1 MQQINPNYVELE
13 KAYRNPNIRGICLEG
28 SSGSGKTW
36 SCIMFLLKL
45 CAFNEGLT
53 INAIRETYNSFKTT
67 LYDDFGR
74 ILPALPGVQNPF
86 ISNHEVPVYRLLGN
100 KINFLG
106 ADNPARFEG
115 ARCDIAYYN
124 ELLDIDKV
132 IFDQQEQ
139 RTRQFWIADWNPKT
153 TAHYA
158 FELEKRPDVVFF
170 RSTFLDNPALSQ
182 SERLK
187 IMSYEPTPENIQKG
201 TADKY
206 RWAVYGLGQRAARQ
220 GLVHPNVTWV
230 NEFPTDCEKIGYGCD
245 FGWTNSPTAIVRAGN
260 KGNDLFVELLYYKP
274 TPRAAELIEAV
285 KLFVPEDGH
294 ITCDSSDSNAK
305 NEGVSYIMEMRRAGI
320 NALPARK
327 FPGSVKVGIELINK
341 HRLFYV
347 RNVDLR
353 KEQENRVWRYV
364 GGIPLNEPEKG
375 NDHAHDALAYC
386 LQTDFRN

>member
-1 MQQINPNYVELE
+1 MSRQIPKNLRFLCENWNDKDISGV
-13 KAYRNPNIRGICLEG
+13 CLEG
-28 SSGSGKTW
+28 SSGSRKTF
-36 SCIMFLLKL
+36 SIIDFIIYTSTFEPVRVNIVK
-45 CAFNEGLT
+45 
-53 INAIRETYNSFKTT
+53 ETYNSFKTT
-67 LYDDFGR
+67 LYGDFAKR
-74 ILPALPGVQNPF
+74 LEELQIKNPF
-86 ISNHEVPVYRLLGN
+86 SYVKDISTWNFCGS

-106 ADNPARFEG
+106 ADSPDKFTG
-115 ARCDIAYYN
+115 RCDILWGN
-124 ELLDIDKV
+124 ELLDIPKEV
-132 IFDQQEQ
+132 WRQARQ
-139 RTRQFWIADWNPKT
+139 RCERFWIGDWNPKT
-153 TAHYA
+153 TDHYV
-158 FELEKRPDVVFF
+158 FDFEKRTDVKFLRTTF
-170 RSTFLDNPALSQ
+170 RDNPFIPEISRNEILA
-182 SERLK
+182 
-187 IMSYEPTPENIQKG
+187 YEPTPQNIEHG
-201 TADKY
+201 TADEYMWK
-206 RWAVYGLGQRAARQ
+206 VYGLGERAARS

-230 NEFPTDCEKIGYGCD
+230 NDFPTDCEKIGYGCD

-341 HRLFYV
+341 HNLFYV